1 VGHTWMQATAG
12 MEIPFALVAAAV
24 PTGMILALWHLAA
37 VASGF
42 VLERRF
48 DESADLKQEEAAS
61 I

>member
-1 VGHTWMQATAG
+1 MQATAG